1 MMHLT
6 VKSLCSQSKGGFS
19 EDWELN
25 ALIHAQEAGEFVAA
39 LQSVLDQYAH
49 AMLHIGQGYALQ
61 EKAEIL
67 CITQGALCKAR
78 DLWQGA
84 KASSGPAAETVLARG
99 PQWGTDHAMPNS
111 WTFPGVSV
119 TPHELILP

>member
-1 MMHLT
+1 
-6 VKSLCSQSKGGFS
+6 
-19 EDWELN
+19 
-25 ALIHAQEAGEFVAA
+25 VAA

-49 AMLHIGQGYALQ
+49 AMLYIGQGYALQ

-67 CITQGALCKAR
+67 SITQGPLCKAR

-84 KASSGPAAETVLARG
+84 KASSGPAAETVIARA
-99 PQWGTDHAMPNS
+99 PQWGTDHAMPHS

-119 TPHELILP
+119 TLHELILPKITPPPAATTSD

>member
-1 MMHLT
+1 M
-6 VKSLCSQSKGGFS
+6 
-19 EDWELN
+19 
-25 ALIHAQEAGEFVAA
+25 AA

-67 CITQGALCKAR
+67 SITQGPLCKAR

-84 KASSGPAAETVLARG
+84 KASSGLAAETVIARA
-99 PQWGTDHAMPNS
+99 PQWGTDHAMPHS
-111 WTFPGVSV
+111 WSFPGVSA
-119 TPHELILP
+119 THELILPKIMPPPAVTASD